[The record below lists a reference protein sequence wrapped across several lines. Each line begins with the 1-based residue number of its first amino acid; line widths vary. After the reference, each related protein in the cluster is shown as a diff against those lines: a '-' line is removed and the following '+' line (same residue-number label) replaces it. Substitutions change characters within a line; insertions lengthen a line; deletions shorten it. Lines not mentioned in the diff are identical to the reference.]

1 MALRQKL
8 DVKTLCSIE
17 KALIVY
23 KLQIET
29 NPT

>member
-8 DVKTLCSIE
+8 DVKTLGSIE

>member
-17 KALIVY
+17 KALIVC